1 MMEANLFSKKL
12 IKLLGAATLSLPPV
26 IGLAQDRSDS
36 LSLIDAIDKQR
47 FKDVLNNNIAPNMP
61 PTFRGAVDDLIDSTV
76 AVIGANS
83 NFGSGVL
90 LTNDDAKDLGLIDK
104 FGNGY
109 YVATVDHV
117 VSEAQDYAVV
127 FYDPTGSELDEDA
140 IERANIVG
148 TEPEKDLAIL
158 KISNKPNGAKGS
170 ALVGSMDEASIGDD
184 VQAVGHPNSMW
195 WTYTRGYISQFR
207 TGYEWFYDDNSPNMK
222 ADVVQT
228 QTPITTGNS
237 GGPLFT
243 QKGEVLG
250 LNAFGDPEFQSINF
264 AISANELRSFAKSLS
279 VSPKANAALTVASL
293 IIPSSENWQFVN
305 EFDLNEDG
313 RIDAVVYDTDGDGII
328 DLGEFDIDYD
338 GIADQYEF
346 DLFKDD
352 KFAMT
357 YYPATSEFYP
367 EWRIDSDDDGKYDLM
382 AIDRNEDGI
391 PDKIEAVAG

>member
-1 MMEANLFSKKL
+1 MFFKKIGKYFIVSVISAIPCL
-12 IKLLGAATLSLPPV
+12 GFTETHIGAASRV
-26 IGLAQDRSDS
+26 
-36 LSLIDAIDKQR
+36 DAIKKQL
-47 FKDVLNNNIAPNMP
+47 FNEIINNDIKPNMP

-90 LTNDDAKDLGLIDK
+90 LTNDDASDLGLIDK
-104 FGNGY
+104 FGEGY

-117 VSEAQDYAVV
+117 VSEDQDYAVV
-127 FYDPTGSELDEDA
+127 FYDPTGGELDEDA
-140 IERANIVG
+140 IERAEIVG
-148 TEPEKDLAIL
+148 TKPEKDLALL
-158 KISNKPNGAKGS
+158 KISNRPNGAKGS
-170 ALVGSMDEASIGDD
+170 TLVGTMDEASIGDD

-207 TGYEWFYDDNSPNMK
+207 AGYEWFYDDNSPSMK

-279 VSPKANAALTVASL
+279 VLPKTNGTLTVAAL

-305 EFDLNEDG
+305 EFDLNDDG
-313 RIDAVVYDTDGDGII
+313 RIDAVVYDTDGDGSI
-328 DLGEFDIDYD
+328 DLGEFDTDYD

-367 EWRIDSDDDGKYDLM
+367 EWRIDSNDDGNYDLM

-391 PDKIEAVAG
+391 PDKIEAVSG

>member
-12 IKLLGAATLSLPPV
+12 IKLLGVATFSLAPITGLSEE
-26 IGLAQDRSDS
+26 RSGK
-36 LSLIDAIDKQR
+36 LSLIDVVDKQR
-47 FKDVLNNNIAPNMP
+47 FKDVLDNDIAPNMP

-90 LTNDDAKDLGLIDK
+90 LTNDDASDLGLIDK
-104 FGNGY
+104 FGNGF

-117 VSEAQDYAVV
+117 VAEAQDYAVI
-127 FYDPTGSELDEDA
+127 FYDPTGSELDEGS
-140 IERANIVG
+140 IELAEIVG

-158 KISNKPNGAKGS
+158 KISNTPNGARGS
-170 ALVGSMDEASIGDD
+170 ALVSSMDEASIGDD

-207 TGYEWFYDDNSPNMK
+207 KEYEWFYDDNGPSMK

-250 LNAFGDPEFQSINF
+250 LSAFGDPEFQSINF
-264 AISANELRSFAKSLS
+264 AISASELRVFAQSLS
-279 VSPKANAALTVASL
+279 VLPKKNGSLTVASL
-293 IIPSSENWQFVN
+293 IIPTSENWKFIN

-313 RIDAVVYDTDGDGII
+313 RIDAVVYDTDGNGSI

-338 GIADQYEF
+338 GITDQYEF

-367 EWRIDSDDDGKYDLM
+367 EWRIDSDDDGKYDLK

-391 PDKIEAVAG
+391 PDKIEAFAG